1 MTVTDDVVTP
11 ERIRAKFGDLQGEI
25 DNTTTST
32 KSMATTIGTA
42 VVVTLVVAV
51 FFVGLR
57 RGRRNTTV
65 VEIRRV

>member
-1 MTVTDDVVTP
+1 MTAQEDVVTP
-11 ERIRAKFGDLQGEI
+11 EKIRAKFGDLQGEI
-25 DNTTTST
+25 DNTTSSA
-32 KSMATTIGTA
+32 KNLATTIGAA

>member
-25 DNTTTST
+25 DSTTTSA